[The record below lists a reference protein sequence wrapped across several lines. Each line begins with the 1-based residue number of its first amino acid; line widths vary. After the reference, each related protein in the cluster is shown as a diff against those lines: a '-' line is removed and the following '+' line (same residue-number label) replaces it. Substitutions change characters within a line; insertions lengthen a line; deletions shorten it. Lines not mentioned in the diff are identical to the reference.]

1 MIDYKKQV
9 NDNYTLH
16 LINTTRFKQIN
27 ISVRFTKSYEKNTGA
42 YLKLLERIL
51 PFNGTKKYK
60 RIKDINK
67 KLESLYRTSL
77 TSTFFCLSKNM
88 TFEINMGIV
97 NPKYTEDTL
106 LHDSCEMLRE
116 ILLNPKIEDEQ
127 FNGEVFEIE
136 KENLIKSIL
145 NVKDS
150 PDTYGRLK
158 FEEKFLS
165 GTVYA
170 ENNYKNIKLFE
181 NLENKELYQI
191 YKSLFTDYK
200 VDILVCGDFENLD
213 IQKEISFVM
222 KDVKQNDKTNKDLYY
237 KIKKKEK
244 LEEKESMQIMQ
255 SSLFVGCTID
265 NLTEEERNYRLI
277 LYNTILGSMN
287 NSVLFM
293 NVREKNSLCYH
304 VGSYI
309 NRFTD
314 TIEIESG
321 INKKNYE
328 KTLSIIDECL
338 RNMEDKKVIETN
350 IVNAKKTIEI
360 AQNDFYD
367 NMNKIMTYYFMNEFT
382 NIPSIEERR
391 LKVKD
396 VTVDEICELA
406 KKVRLSYVFLLE
418 GVNEKN

>member
-116 ILLNPKIEDEQ
+116 ILFNPKIEDEQ

>member
-51 PFNGTKKYK
+51 PFNGTKKYR

-116 ILLNPKIEDEQ
+116 ILFNPKIEDEQ

>member
-9 NDNYTLH
+9 NNNYTLH

-116 ILLNPKIEDEQ
+116 ILFNPKIEDEQ

-237 KIKKKEK
+237 KMKKKEK

>member
-116 ILLNPKIEDEQ
+116 ILFNPKIEDEQ

-237 KIKKKEK
+237 KMKKKEK
-244 LEEKESMQIMQ
+244 LEEKESMQIMK

>member
-116 ILLNPKIEDEQ
+116 ILFNPKIEDEQ

-222 KDVKQNDKTNKDLYY
+222 KDVKQNDKTNKELYY

>member
-116 ILLNPKIEDEQ
+116 ILFNPKIEDEQ

-293 NVREKNSLCYH
+293 NVREQNSLCYH

>member
-1 MIDYKKQV
+1 MIDYKKEV

-16 LINTTRFKQIN
+16 LINTDRFKKIN
-27 ISVRFTKSYEKNTGA
+27 ISIRFTKPYERVTGA

-60 RIKDINK
+60 KVKDINK

-77 TSTFFCLSKNM
+77 MSTFFCLSNNM
-88 TFEINMGIV
+88 TFEINMGII
-97 NPKYTEDTL
+97 NPKYTEGTL
-106 LHDSCEMLRE
+106 LHESCEVLRE
-116 ILLNPKIEDEQ
+116 ILFNPKIVNDE
-127 FNGEVFEIE
+127 FNSEVFDLE

-150 PDTYGRLK
+150 PDTYGRLR
-158 FEEKFLS
+158 FEERFLS

-181 NLENKELYQI
+181 NLVNQELYKI
-191 YKSLFTDYK
+191 YKALFTDYK
-200 VDILVCGDFENLD
+200 VDVLVCGDFSGLD
-213 IQKEISFVM
+213 IHKEISFVM
-222 KDVKQNDKTNKDLYY
+222 KGISQKDETNKDLYN
-237 KIKKKEK
+237 KVKTCKNF
-244 LEEKESMQIMQ
+244 EEKESMQIMQ
-255 SSLFVGCTID
+255 SSLFVGCNID
-265 NLTEEERNYRLI
+265 NITDEERNYRLI

-314 TIEIESG
+314 TIEIDSG

-328 KTLSIIDECL
+328 ATLKIIEECL
-338 RNMEDKKVIETN
+338 KCMEDEKVIEAN
-350 IVNAKKTIEI
+350 IVNAKKTVEI

-367 NMNKIMTYYFMNEFT
+367 SMNKIMMYYFMNEFT
-382 NIPSIEERR
+382 SIPSIEERR
-391 LKVKD
+391 KKVKE
-396 VTVDEICELA
+396 VTVSELCDLA
-406 KKVRLSYVFLLE
+406 KKVKLSYVFLLE

>member
-51 PFNGTKKYK
+51 PFNGNKKYK

-88 TFEINMGIV
+88 TFEINRGIV

-116 ILLNPKIEDEQ
+116 ILFNPKIEDEQ

>member
-16 LINTTRFKQIN
+16 LINTTRFNQIN

-116 ILLNPKIEDEQ
+116 ILFNPKIEDEQ

>member
-116 ILLNPKIEDEQ
+116 ILFNPKIEDEQ

-237 KIKKKEK
+237 KMKKKEK

>member
-1 MIDYKKQV
+1 MIDYKRQV
-9 NDNYTLH
+9 NENYTLH
-16 LINTTRFKQIN
+16 LINTDRFKKIN
-27 ISVRFTKSYEKNTGA
+27 ISIRFTKPYEKKTGA

-60 RIKDINK
+60 KIKDINK

-77 TSTFFCLSKNM
+77 VSSFFCLSKNM
-88 TFEINMGIV
+88 TFEINMGLV
-97 NPKYTEDTL
+97 NPKYTEDGL
-106 LHDSCEMLRE
+106 LHEVIEVLKE
-116 ILLNPKIEDEQ
+116 ILINPKIVNDE
-127 FNGEVFEIE
+127 FNSEVFEIE

-150 PDTYGRLK
+150 PDSYGRLR
-158 FEEKFLS
+158 FEENFLS

-181 NLENKELYQI
+181 NLENKELYQV
-191 YKSLFTDYK
+191 YKTLFSDFK
-200 VDILVCGDFENLD
+200 VDVLVCGELNNLD
-213 IQKEISFVM
+213 IEKEISYIM
-222 KDVKQNDKTNKDLYY
+222 KGIKQTDNTKKDLYY
-237 KIKKKEK
+237 KIKQSKNY
-244 LEEKESMQIMQ
+244 EEKENMNIMQ

-265 NLTEEERNYRLI
+265 NITDEERDYKLI

-309 NRFTD
+309 NKFTN

-321 INKKNYE
+321 INKKNYKKALNIIE
-328 KTLSIIDECL
+328 KCL
-338 RNMEDKKVIETN
+338 NSMEDVNVIKKHID
-350 IVNAKKTIEI
+350 NAKKTIEI
-360 AQNDFYD
+360 SQNDFYD
-367 NMNKIMTYYFMNEFT
+367 NMNKIMTYYFINEFSYV
-382 NIPSIEERR
+382 PSIEERR
-391 LKVKD
+391 EKVKE
-396 VTVDEICELA
+396 VTIEEICELA
-406 KKVRLSYVFLLE
+406 KKVKLNYVFLLE

>member
-116 ILLNPKIEDEQ
+116 ILFNPKIEDEQ

-328 KTLSIIDECL
+328 KTLSIIDESL